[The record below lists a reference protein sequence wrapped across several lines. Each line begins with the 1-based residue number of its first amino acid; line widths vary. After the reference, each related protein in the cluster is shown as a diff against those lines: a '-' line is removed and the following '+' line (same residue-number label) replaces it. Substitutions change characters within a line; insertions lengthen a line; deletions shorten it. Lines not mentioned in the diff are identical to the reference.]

1 MPALARAHP
10 RGSGRSD
17 ARLGGEGNA
26 DRMEH
31 PPGTPRPATWNDA
44 EAGFLARGLVLRS
57 PFPGRHA
64 PGKHAQWV
72 LGGSGPLT
80 VAGAATVPVPDG
92 YAAPCSLLHPAAH
105 SIGWNQ
111 GPSVIGFCFGDCQ
124 PGTGSSG
131 QPGPGG
137 GGRDAVRE
145 ARPGTGSRG
154 AVRPVQRPVR
164 GRFGAG
170 SAPALSACSITLRMT
185 LGRASSPRVSSA
197 TQRPASRPT
206 VPASS
211 RQAAQTSSSR

>member
-31 PPGTPRPATWNDA
+31 PPEHHVRLLGTMPRQVSWLAGWCFDPPSQADMPQANMPSGFSEEAARLQSRGRPRFRSLTGTPHR
-44 EAGFLARGLVLRS
+44 
-57 PFPGRHA
+57 
-64 PGKHAQWV
+64 
-72 LGGSGPLT
+72 
-80 VAGAATVPVPDG
+80 VPS
-92 YAAPCSLLHPAAH
+92 YHPAAH